1 MGRKPKEP
9 ITGVVTDY
17 FEDPL
22 DFLRAAMNHQELDFP
37 LRIAAA
43 KSLAPF
49 IHKIEKVQ
57 NYKGKREVEQEQAV
71 YVQSKFSTFQAPN
84 MVKKDSE

>member
-1 MGRKPKEP
+1 MGRKPKAP
-9 ITGVVTDY
+9 LVGVVTDT

-43 KSLAPF
+43 KALAPF
-49 IHKIEKVQ
+49 LHKIEKVQ
-57 NYKGKREVEQEQAV
+57 NYKGKKEVEQEQAV
-71 YVQSKFSTFQAPN
+71 YVQSKFSTFQAPPGT
-84 MVKKDSE
+84 KK